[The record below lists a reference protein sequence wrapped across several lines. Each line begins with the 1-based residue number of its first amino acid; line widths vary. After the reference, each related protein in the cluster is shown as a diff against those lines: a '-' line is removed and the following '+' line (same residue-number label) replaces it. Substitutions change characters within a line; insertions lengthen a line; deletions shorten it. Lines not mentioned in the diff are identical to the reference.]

1 MTKLI
6 ITAVI
11 TFLIVIFAIQNLH
24 EVTVNL
30 PIIGVRGIDAIVL
43 MGFSFMAGLLTAIF
57 YQLMQ
62 KFNHNKVRNTII
74 RRLEESEETLEEAD

>member
-11 TFLIVIFAIQNLH
+11 TFLVVIFATQNLH

-30 PIIGVRGIDAIVL
+30 PVMGPRGIDAIVL
-43 MGFSFMAGLLTAIF
+43 MGFSFMTGLLTAIF
-57 YQLMQ
+57 YQLIQ
-62 KFNHNKVRNTII
+62 KHNHNKTQNTII
-74 RRLEESEETLEEAD
+74 RRLEESEGTLEEAD

>member
-11 TFLIVIFAIQNLH
+11 MFLVVIFATQNLH

-30 PIIGVRGIDAIVL
+30 PVMGPRGIDAVVL

-57 YQLMQ
+57 YQLIQ
-62 KFNHNKVRNTII
+62 KHNHNKIQNTII
-74 RRLEESEETLEEAD
+74 RRLEESEEALEEAD